1 MENKAALGLR
11 ALTEGVFLGKIHAK
25 AFKVVRHETDGKNL
39 PTHVLI
45 EMTADSMV
53 DVCLNDDSPMSKEE
67 KRMLVRGAFR
77 TLTRD
82 IIHKHPDLLG
92 RPVDTCDNS
101 EKEKEVAK
109 KEYNSKEADDGKRAD

>member
-1 MENKAALGLR
+1 MENKTSLGLR
-11 ALTEGVFLGKIHAK
+11 ALLEGAFLGKVHAK

-45 EMTADSMV
+45 EMTADSMA

-77 TLTRD
+77 TLTCD
-82 IIHKHPDLLG
+82 IIQKHPDLLEM
-92 RPVDTCDNS
+92 PVDACGAP
-101 EKEKEVAK
+101 KESKTDKAG
-109 KEYNSKEADDGKRAD
+109 YNSKESTNLEEE

>member
-1 MENKAALGLR
+1 MENKTALGLR
-11 ALTEGVFLGKIHAK
+11 AMLEGVFLGKVHAK
-25 AFKVVRHETDGKNL
+25 AFRLVRQKTDGKKL

-45 EMTADSMV
+45 EMIADSMAAI
-53 DVCLNDDSPMSKEE
+53 CLDDDSPMSKEE
-67 KRMLVRGAFR
+67 RRMLVRGAFR
-77 TLTRD
+77 TLTCD
-82 IIHKHPDLLG
+82 IIHKHPDLLE